1 MGIYSYTHR
10 GYKHLSYIRLYFYKK
25 IRDIT
30 IDRSKTDM
38 ADDSLYNKIDTEF
51 TIDRKMLTAEMMA
64 LADVLENSQMRTV
77 FVEPAIAD
85 KYRFDFEG
93 LITLEFNVPRVLI
106 PLTLYIN
113 GLTSSTQYDGSML
126 AIRIVDESELS
137 DYLLKINRTES

>member
-1 MGIYSYTHR
+1 MC
-10 GYKHLSYIRLYFYKK
+10 LYFYKK

-51 TIDRKMLTAEMMA
+51 SIDRKMLTAEMMA
-64 LADVLENSQMRTV
+64 LADVLEHSQMRTV

-93 LITLEFNVPRVLI
+93 LVTLEFNVPRVLI

-137 DYLLKINRTES
+137 DYLLKINRTEA

>member
-1 MGIYSYTHR
+1 
-10 GYKHLSYIRLYFYKK
+10 
-25 IRDIT
+25 
-30 IDRSKTDM
+30 M

-64 LADVLENSQMRTV
+64 LADDLENSQMRTV

-137 DYLLKINRTES
+137 DYLLKINRTEA